1 MRWKVKYGSIMVKII
16 TDSTCDLSSDLVKK
30 YDIEVI
36 PLYVNFGEETF
47 KDGVE
52 IDTPKLYEEVEKRK
66 ALPKTAAI
74 SALELEEAF
83 RKWVDK
89 GYEVVYTGI
98 SGQMSSTLQN
108 AKIAAKEIGED
119 KVYPVDS
126 KNLSTGISLLLL
138 KACKDRD
145 NGLSAKEIA
154 ANMEKN
160 TEKVYTQFVIET
172 MEYLHKGGRCSGI
185 ARFAATILRI
195 KPIIQVRDGKMSV
208 QQKPIG
214 KTKIALD
221 RMVDQIRQDKDRLD
235 LDCIFI
241 THSIA
246 PESKAYLHDVLSKE
260 FPGVPLYE
268 TTAGCVISS
277 HCGKGCIGILYMVK

>member
-1 MRWKVKYGSIMVKII
+1 MVKII
-16 TDSTCDLSSDLVKK
+16 TDSTCDLSKDLVEK
-30 YDIEVI
+30 YDIEVLS
-36 PLYVNFGEETF
+36 LYVNFGQETF
-47 KDGVE
+47 KDGKE
-52 IDTPKLYEEVEKRK
+52 IDTPKLYEEVERRK
-66 ALPKTAAI
+66 ALPKTSAI

-83 RKWVDK
+83 RKWTDK

-108 AKIAAKEIGED
+108 AKIAAKEIGEN
-119 KVYPVDS
+119 KVFAVDS

-160 TEKVYTQFVIET
+160 AEKVYTQFVIET

-185 ARFAATILRI
+185 ARFAATLLRI
-195 KPIIQVRDGKMSV
+195 KPIIQVREGKMSV

-214 KTKIALD
+214 KTKVALD
-221 RMVDQIRQDKDRLD
+221 RMVAQIKGDKDRLD

-246 PESKAYLHDVLSKE
+246 PESAAYLKEVLSKE

-268 TTAGCVISS
+268 TMAGCVISS
-277 HCGKGCIGILYMVK
+277 HCGKGCIGILYMIK